1 LLYVGVTRCRFNL
14 ILIQVGD
21 ANELLPHRWPLRRDH
36 SMTDASDIHAIVTE
50 KQITRLCH
58 FTPFRNLLH
67 IAREGKGVL
76 STRRLEADERAVF
89 NQTDLQRMDGRPDYV
104 CCSIEYP
111 NTWYFRTARANE
123 PLFKGW
129 VVLIISPKYLWSEG
143 TLFSTGN
150 AAAGR
155 GVGLASGRDALLRL
169 YAPTVVGTGNRQYV
183 TSITRLPACPTDEQA
198 EVLIKDGIE
207 SNDIVGVGVASE
219 KDARGFLV
227 ALELAGATAWDV
239 PSLSRLIFF
248 KPEASAAL
256 CSVGIRLPEILLSPS
271 KLRAT

>member
-1 LLYVGVTRCRFNL
+1 
-14 ILIQVGD
+14 
-21 ANELLPHRWPLRRDH
+21 
-36 SMTDASDIHAIVTE
+36 MTDAPDIQTIVAE

-67 IAREGKGVL
+67 IARENRGLL
-76 STRRLEADERAVF
+76 STRRLQDDERAVF

-129 VVLIISPKYLWSEG
+129 VVLIISPKYLWSDG

-155 GVGLASGRDALLRL
+155 GAGLASGSDALLRL
-169 YAPTVVGTGNRQYV
+169 YAPTVLGTGNRQYV
-183 TSITRLPACPTDEQA
+183 RASTRLPACPTDEQA

-207 SNDIVGVGVASE
+207 SADIVGVGVASE
-219 KDARGFLV
+219 EDARGFLV
-227 ALELAGATAWDV
+227 ALELAGATSWDV
-239 PSLSRLIFF
+239 PFVIAPHFF
-248 KPEASAAL
+248 QAGSFSSP
-256 CSVGIRLPEILLSPS
+256 VQRGIRLPETLLSPS
-271 KLRAT
+271 TLRAT